1 MIGSKEMFD
10 KLNINVN
17 QECSHQVSGGGGV
30 GGVGS

>member
-1 MIGSKEMFD
+1 MIGSKEVFD

-17 QECSHQVSGGGGV
+17 QECSHHVS